1 MKITLTHRGWF
12 GICPVYFDDPYS
24 DHPFIEPRHPWFE
37 FLFDI
42 SEHIFNAI
50 HWCQELV
57 DPYADLWYPI
67 TITGELDPFI
77 ELEVDEAENV

>member
-1 MKITLTHRGWF
+1 MKVTLTHKGWF

-24 DHPFIEPRHPWFE
+24 DQPFIHPRQDWME

-42 SEHIFNAI
+42 SEHFFGAI

-67 TITGELDPFI
+67 TITGELDPPI
-77 ELEVDEAENV
+77 EIEFPDD